1 MYKIFYEQRALI
13 FPNIEEKDLDL
24 DATSPQL
31 ETYEVEKIHNFLR
44 QWLVVNLTEDVTIDG
59 ISPEVLSAALLRT
72 FHMAPAAGGVV
83 LADGQ
88 FAAIERH
95 GIPDLPKG
103 HIEEGEDAA
112 HAALR
117 EVEEETGL
125 TGLGIVRQL
134 PTSWHCYLYED
145 EWRLKPT
152 YWYLMSTEDPSK
164 VIPQTDEDI
173 TEVTFLGEY
182 DMEWFLGNTY
192 RSIAETLGPVLQN
205 EIDAPAQA
213 GASSVTHNNVEAPA
227 SGC

>member
-1 MYKIFYEQRALI
+1 MYKIFYEQRALV

-24 DATSPQL
+24 DATSLQL

-44 QWLVVNLTEDVTIDG
+44 QWLVVPLEEDVVIDKVNA
-59 ISPEVLSAALLRT
+59 EVLSAALLRT
-72 FHMAPAAGGVV
+72 FRMAPAAGGVV

-88 FAAIERH
+88 FAAIARH

-125 TGLGIVRQL
+125 IGLGIVRQL

-164 VIPQTDEDI
+164 VTPQTDEDI

-182 DMEWFLGNTY
+182 DMEWFLENTY
-192 RSIAETLGPVLQN
+192 RSISETLGN
-205 EIDAPAQA
+205 EIKQ
-213 GASSVTHNNVEAPA
+213 VINEL
-227 SGC
+227 

>member
-24 DATSPQL
+24 DATSL
-31 ETYEVEKIHNFLR
+31 ELASYEVEKVHNFLR

-59 ISPEVLSAALLRT
+59 LSPEVLSAALLRT
-72 FHMAPAAGGVV
+72 FRMAPAAGGVV
-83 LADGQ
+83 LAKGQ

-125 TGLGIVRQL
+125 AGLNIVRQL

-152 YWYLMSTEDPSK
+152 YWYLMTTDDPSNTR
-164 VIPQTDEDI
+164 PQTDEDI
-173 TEVTFLGEY
+173 TEVTFLSEY
-182 DMEWFLGNTY
+182 DLEWFLKNTY
-192 RSIAETLGPVLQN
+192 RSIAETL
-205 EIDAPAQA
+205 EISLKQLLTPH
-213 GASSVTHNNVEAPA
+213 S
-227 SGC
+227 